1 MVPRAWV
8 LLWYHQA
15 VRPPLTLFSLWAKVP
30 SLLNSSW
37 GLCAKILG
45 LHDLT
50 QEVDPGTS

>member
-50 QEVDPGTS
+50 QEGDPGTS